1 MKKLRHNRKLLS
13 LKIKL
18 LLIFSFVIFI
28 ALFLDN
34 HIRPLVKAVLFNQA
48 QTVSIN
54 VINQVVM
61 EELSRLDINY
71 SDIVDIQKD
80 SDGKILA
87 VTTDMKKINSLKSL
101 MTVSIQEKINNMGS
115 QKINVPIGSFT
126 GTDLLNGR
134 GPKISIEVNM
144 SSSVVIEFKSEFVS
158 AGINQTKH
166 KLYLDI
172 STQVFALIPGYP
184 VETVADTNVLIAET
198 IIVGDVPALFA
209 GK

>member
-1 MKKLRHNRKLLS
+1 MKKLRYNRKLFS

-18 LLIFSFVIFI
+18 LLIFSFAIFI

-34 HIRPLVKAVLFNQA
+34 HIRPLVKSVLFNQA

-115 QKINVPIGSFT
+115 QKIKVPIGSFT
-126 GTDLLNGR
+126 GTDLFNGR

-144 SSSVVIEFKSEFVS
+144 SSSVVIDFKSEFVS

-184 VETVADTNVLIAET
+184 VETVANTNVLIAET